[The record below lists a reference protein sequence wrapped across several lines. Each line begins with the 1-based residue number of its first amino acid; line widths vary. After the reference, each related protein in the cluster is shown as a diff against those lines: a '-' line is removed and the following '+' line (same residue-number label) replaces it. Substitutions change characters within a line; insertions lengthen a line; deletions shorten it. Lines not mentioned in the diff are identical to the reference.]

1 MYDFI
6 GNNLQALKNLEKNC
20 YTRYFRE
27 IAEDSKIV
35 N

>member
-1 MYDFI
+1 MYDSI
-6 GNNLQALKNLEKNC
+6 GNNLQALKNLEENC
-20 YTRYFRE
+20 NTHYFRE